1 MNNKIIY
8 LYHTFTDADIRSG
21 NPSYARDLL
30 SASLEIDTFEFEV
43 LSSDTTLTQFVRGT
57 PLTYYHDDVQMGIFY
72 VQKISRTTVCTY
84 RFECT
89 STIGLLDESYH
100 NGGIYTG
107 ETVKAVVEDICGPYP
122 VWIKTN
128 IQNIQLY
135 GWLPI
140 ATRRE
145 NLSQVLFAIG
155 ATLKVDYNGTLRVE
169 GLWDGQS
176 TEIDAGHMHAGGSV
190 EYSTPVTQVIVTE
203 HAYTANATETTELF
217 SGTTAA
223 GDKITFNEPCYDL
236 TAEGFSILEAA
247 ANYAIVSAGSGTLT
261 GKKYVHTTRQIVKD
275 VQPAARELV
284 SQSDNIVTVENAT
297 LVSLLNS
304 TAVADRLVQYYEHTE
319 RISTGVVTNRESP
332 GDVVKIYH
340 PYDKQ
345 LVTGCIES
353 SDVNISKKLKSTE
366 TILVGY
372 TPPNIGEVK
381 YYDNSVLISENT
393 VFVVPNDVNEIT
405 VVLIGGGSG
414 GKSGLKGEDG
424 SSSFG
429 QNGSKGGEGGN
440 GGEGG
445 PGGYIY
451 QFTKEVT
458 PGESYEIR
466 IGSGGSGGIYTDG
479 SEENTGTDGT
489 ETTFGEYS
497 SSQGSPSTSGFT
509 EMITGKIYG
518 SKGENGISGG
528 AGGDGGKYDENGK
541 DGFSVFENDGGMGGT
556 KKQETGGSVKSY
568 YAQTG
573 STAGSKYDKNL
584 FSQSINGWSDYRLD
598 ENNGFEVYGT
608 HYYINGE
615 YLEEGNYAP
624 TTLYLLIS
632 NEKVEQM
639 SVSYE
644 RKGYNTWTAHV
655 TTTYY
660 NAELQTKDT
669 RYINYYGGGGG
680 SGAVYKTNGKPGGY
694 TEVENENYSY
704 GGNGVNAVPSLPPTL
719 YGTGGFGGNGGD
731 GGGGAGGF
739 YREAASDAPSYSYD
753 PEPGLGGNGSDGTSG
768 ANGCVIIY
776 YGVPQK
782 ISSGRFLARGD
793 VPFYEKEKRMVV
805 V

>member
-8 LYHTFTDADIRSG
+8 LDHTFTDADIRSG

-43 LSSDTTLTQFVRGT
+43 LSSDTTLTKFVRNT

-107 ETVKAVVEDICGPYP
+107 ETVKEVVEDICGPYP

-297 LVSLLNS
+297 LVSLVNAN
-304 TAVADRLVQYYEHTE
+304 AVADRLVNYYACTE
-319 RISTGVVTNRESP
+319 RIVNKMVTQRESP
-332 GDVVKIYH
+332 GDVVSVYH
-340 PYDKQ
+340 PYEDAAVQ
-345 LVTGCIES
+345 GCMES
-353 SDVNISKKLKSTE
+353 SDVTVSGKLASAE
-366 TILVGY
+366 SILVGY
-372 TPPNIGEVK
+372 TPSDIGEQE
-381 YYDNSVLISENT
+381 YYDTVEVVTQSGAWTVPENVT
-393 VFVVPNDVNEIT
+393 SIRI
-405 VVLIGGGSG
+405 VLIGGG
-414 GKSGLKGEDG
+414 
-424 SSSFG
+424 
-429 QNGSKGGEGGN
+429 Q
-440 GGEGG
+440 
-445 PGGYIY
+445 
-451 QFTKEVT
+451 
-458 PGESYEIR
+458 
-466 IGSGGSGGIYTDG
+466 
-479 SEENTGTDGT
+479 
-489 ETTFGEYS
+489 
-497 SSQGSPSTSGFT
+497 
-509 EMITGKIYG
+509 
-518 SKGENGISGG
+518 GG
-528 AGGDGGKYDENGK
+528 A
-541 DGFSVFENDGGMGGT
+541 S
-556 KKQETGGSVKSY
+556 
-568 YAQTG
+568 
-573 STAGSKYDKNL
+573 
-584 FSQSINGWSDYRLD
+584 
-598 ENNGFEVYGT
+598 
-608 HYYINGE
+608 
-615 YLEEGNYAP
+615 
-624 TTLYLLIS
+624 
-632 NEKVEQM
+632 
-639 SVSYE
+639 
-644 RKGYNTWTAHV
+644 
-655 TTTYY
+655 
-660 NAELQTKDT
+660 
-669 RYINYYGGGGG
+669 
-680 SGAVYKTNGKPGGY
+680 
-694 TEVENENYSY
+694 
-704 GGNGVNAVPSLPPTL
+704 
-719 YGTGGFGGNGGD
+719 
-731 GGGGAGGF
+731 
-739 YREAASDAPSYSYD
+739 
-753 PEPGLGGNGSDGTSG
+753 
-768 ANGCVIIY
+768 
-776 YGVPQK
+776 
-782 ISSGRFLARGD
+782 
-793 VPFYEKEKRMVV
+793 
-805 V
+805 